1 MLVLGCT
8 RPTRVLQAERADMR
22 ANQCDCCGGK
32 LGLVSQSL
40 WSRRFCSRICK
51 QVYKVQKRRAMPWTE
66 VLAGTASLWLDRV
79 KMTIQQ
85 RGWAG
90 HLPNAGS

>member
-8 RPTRVLQAERADMR
+8 RPDRVLQAERADMR

-40 WSRRFCSRICK
+40 WNRRFCSRICK
-51 QVYKVQKRRAMPWTE
+51 QVYKVQKRGAMPWTE
-66 VLAGTASLWLDRV
+66 VLAGASRWLDRV
-79 KMTIQQ
+79 RMTIQH